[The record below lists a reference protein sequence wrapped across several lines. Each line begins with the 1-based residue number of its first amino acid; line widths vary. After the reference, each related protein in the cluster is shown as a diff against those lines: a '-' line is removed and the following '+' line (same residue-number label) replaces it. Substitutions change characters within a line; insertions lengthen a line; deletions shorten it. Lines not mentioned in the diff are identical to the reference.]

1 VRFITYDDKRSNQP
15 LKIDRGMGVK
25 FRNQNYELNSAFCIY
40 NSELV
45 IMNVQLIIT
54 CMEQSG

>member
-1 VRFITYDDKRSNQP
+1 M
-15 LKIDRGMGVK
+15 KIDRGMGVK

-54 CMEQSG
+54 CMGQSG